1 MAKTAR
7 KLQNQYFGGKT
18 EKKTWGKNQ
27 FALHPGVTYKSF
39 SYKKACNII
48 LQSSYNH
55 EKITLLYEYIFVFI
69 WYVIGDDLPKNVT
82 KERMKEF

>member
-27 FALHPGVTYKSF
+27 FALHPGVTYKSV

-48 LQSSYNH
+48 L
-55 EKITLLYEYIFVFI
+55 
-69 WYVIGDDLPKNVT
+69 
-82 KERMKEF
+82 